1 MQQRGGWGQ
10 VFFVESPSGTQDC
23 DVGGRSRV
31 IDGIDWAVSYA
42 DCAGDLFGF
51 LARRVGRDLA
61 EDLLADTFASAMTT
75 ETGFDPRQGTV
86 RTWLFG
92 IASNLVRRHWRTE
105 ERRLRALVREGTEP
119 AAPIDPL
126 LTTAAVDDRLE
137 ASDTLEALIDELGR
151 LSRVDR
157 ELLALTGWESMTS
170 AEAGE
175 VVGMNPATVRSR
187 VRRARSRLRS
197 VSEQGGGAFS

>member
-1 MQQRGGWGQ
+1 M
-10 VFFVESPSGTQDC
+10 SGRRRAIRE
-23 DVGGRSRV
+23 V
-31 IDGIDWAVSYA
+31 DWATAYSN
-42 DCAGDLFGF
+42 CAGDLFSF

-75 ETGFDPRQGTV
+75 QASFDPRLGTV

-105 ERRLRALVREGTEP
+105 ERRLRALARDGAEP
-119 AAPIDPL
+119 AVPIDPL

-137 ASDTLEALIDELGR
+137 ASSDVDVLIDELGR
-151 LSRVDR
+151 LDPVDR

-170 AEAGE
+170 AEAGA

-187 VRRARSRLRS
+187 VRRARARLRS
-197 VSEQGGGAFS
+197 VSEQGGTIS